1 MELILEGQTLG
12 LGLVG
17 VLIGRGLDVVFDTV
31 NFLINLMVF
40 FEEAS
45 EVVIAGLEIVDG
57 VVVLGK
63 FAEEVVFFDRHDF

>member
-17 VLIGRGLDVVFDTV
+17 VLIGRGFDVVLDTV

-63 FAEEVVFFDRHDF
+63 FAEEVVFFDRHGF